1 MRTEPTAA
9 DTFVLELPE
18 LRPVVSID
26 EELIASSLRSD
37 RGRLAHL
44 SLRVRAAEAEATRVE
59 DELIRLQGEEVDSL
73 ARRGDVAEL
82 HDRIDD
88 LRARAD
94 TDLLAAR
101 AAASTRMSQAIDEAS
116 ELLSSASA
124 SLDHLVEAIE
134 EDRERAPEA
143 VVEPFVEPAA
153 EAVVEPVAEL
163 VVVPVV
169 VPVVETAPVFAPEPE
184 SLEVPVLLSDD
195 ELESFL
201 DRLEARAAAEAV
213 AEVAP

>member
-1 MRTEPTAA
+1 MRTEPPAA

-59 DELIRLQGEEVDSL
+59 DELIRLQGEDVDSL

-94 TDLLAAR
+94 ADLLTAR
-101 AAASTRMSQAIDEAS
+101 AAASTRMSRAIDEAS

-134 EDRERAPEA
+134 EDRERA
-143 VVEPFVEPAA
+143 V
-153 EAVVEPVAEL
+153 EAVVEPVVEPAAE
-163 VVVPVV
+163 P
-169 VPVVETAPVFAPEPE
+169 APVFAPEPE